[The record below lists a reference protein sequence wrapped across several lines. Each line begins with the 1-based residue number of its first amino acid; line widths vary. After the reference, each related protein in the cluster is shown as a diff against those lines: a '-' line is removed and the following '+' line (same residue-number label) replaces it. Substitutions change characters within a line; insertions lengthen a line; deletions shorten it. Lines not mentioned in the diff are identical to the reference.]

1 MDASKVELLPL
12 PDPHAEALRCAL
24 EFVFSNFRPFA
35 VIVSGS
41 IIRGNPDPSSDFDI
55 VVLHDEP
62 WRQRVQKWFGG
73 VPAEIFVNSGAMV
86 KSYFEQE
93 SKAGRPVMAHM
104 LATGNVVFS
113 NSPFTEEIM
122 ALAKANLERGP
133 QFTEMDLNQQRYLA
147 ACLFEDAFE
156 TRDRDAVTA
165 ALILGRAIDNTIK
178 YWYSARQRF
187 APRSKEQLDPI
198 RVEAPET
205 AALIDRASVG
215 PLDVRMSAARTLA
228 EEVIQSTGF
237 FEWDSGRSEA
247 PHL

>member
-1 MDASKVELLPL
+1 MGASEVEMPLL
-12 PDPHAEALRCAL
+12 PDPYAEALRCAL

-35 VIVSGS
+35 VVVSGS
-41 IIRGNPDPSSDFDI
+41 IIRGSPDPSSDFDI

-73 VPAEIFVNSGAMV
+73 VPSEIFVNSVDMV

-104 LATGNVVFS
+104 LATGSDVFS
-113 NSPFTEEIM
+113 NSPVTEEIVAM
-122 ALAKANLERGP
+122 AKANLERGP
-133 QFTEMDLNQQRYLA
+133 HFTEMDLNQQRYLA

-156 TRDRDAVTA
+156 TRDRDPVTA
-165 ALILGRAIDNTIK
+165 VLILGRAIDSTIK
-178 YWYSARQRF
+178 FWYSARQRF
-187 APRSKEQLDPI
+187 VPRSKEQLDVI
-198 RVEAPET
+198 RIEAPET

-215 PLDVRMSAARTLA
+215 SLDVRMTAARMLA

-237 FEWDSGRSEA
+237 FEWDSGRGEA
-247 PHL
+247 RNG